1 MVREDEIAEE
11 GEIGKEEEEGEI
23 GEERRDKQG
32 LLYC

>member
-1 MVREDEIAEE
+1 MVWEDEVVGE

-23 GEERRDKQG
+23 GEERRDKHG